1 MWAAAGAEVVAE
13 AGARVQTYEA
23 AGWVVTGFKDQ
34 LESIPRGGRVLFI
47 GGWNDRPPRDPAR
60 LAEWQQQMLAGLR
73 EMAAVAA
80 ARQLRV
86 VRAYLPEPEAAD
98 ETRLLEGLYSRVV
111 PWSVLTD
118 WPGFYRELE
127 PLEYWCLRS
136 WQTAWGWKT
145 DFHHRRWT
153 PAAAARLV
161 AWGNAEL
168 DSAEPGGRGA

>member
-13 AGARVQTYEA
+13 AGAKLESYEL
-23 AGWVVTGFKDQ
+23 AGTVVTCFKGQ
-34 LESIPRGGRVLFI
+34 LESIPRGGRSFQ
-47 GGWNDRPPRDPAR
+47 PPRDPAR
-60 LAEWQQQMLAGLR
+60 LAEWQLQMLAGLQ
-73 EMAAVAA
+73 ELAAVAA

-98 ETRLLEGLYSRVV
+98 ETQLLEGLYSRVV

-118 WPGFYRELE
+118 WPGFYRELK
-127 PLEYWCLRS
+127 PLEYWCLRP

-153 PAAAARLV
+153 PAAAAQLV

-168 DSAEPGGRGA
+168 DSSEPGGRGA